1 MAGTKEIKRRI
12 KSVKNTK
19 KITKAMELVAAS
31 KMKRAVS
38 STLAS
43 RLYAGYSWE
52 ILTSIAKNLE
62 ESTHP
67 LFLEREKKDSH
78 ENILVIL
85 ITSNRG
91 LCGAYNA
98 QVIKKVISLLKLD
111 PRHGGA
117 SNNNI
122 NIDFV
127 TIGKKG
133 DMSMR
138 RLGRKIIASFTELP
152 DNISLSDV
160 LPISKLAIDEYS
172 TANYNKVLFAYTD
185 FISALTQRPNIKQI
199 LPISKDSL
207 KEVIDS
213 LEPEKSPDVPRPD
226 SGRGTSGEK
235 SIDYL
240 FEGDFNTLIESLA
253 EKLTRM
259 QIYQM
264 ILESN
269 ASEQS
274 SRMIAMKNASDASG
288 EMIDDLTL
296 MFNKARQ
303 ANITREISEISAG
316 MTSVG

>member
-43 RLYAGYSWE
+43 RLYAEYSWD
-52 ILTSIAKNLE
+52 ILSGIASSIE
-62 ESTHP
+62 ESKSP
-67 LFLEREKKDSH
+67 LFVERETK
-78 ENILVIL
+78 NILLVL

-98 QVIKKVISLLKLD
+98 QVTKKAISLLK
-111 PRHGGA
+111 
-117 SNNNI
+117 SQNT
-122 NIDFV
+122 NIDIISV
-127 TIGKKG
+127 GKKG
-133 DMSMR
+133 DAGMR
-138 RLGRKIIASFTELP
+138 RLGRNVIASFMELSE
-152 DNISLSDV
+152 NISLANV
-160 LPISKLAIDEYS
+160 LPISKMVIDEYVS
-172 TANYNKVLFAYTD
+172 GRYDKVLVAYTD

-199 LPISKDSL
+199 LPISKTDL
-207 KEVIDS
+207 KELIENIEHVGR
-213 LEPEKSPDVPRPD
+213 EEVKPDN
-226 SGRGTSGEK
+226 SKTN
-235 SIDYL
+235 YL
-240 FEGDFNTLIESLA
+240 FEGNIEELLSSLA

-264 ILESN
+264 LLESN

-274 SRMIAMKNASDASG
+274 SRMVAMKNASEASG

-296 MFNKARQ
+296 VFNKARQ
-303 ANITREISEISAG
+303 SNITREISEISAG
-316 MTSVG
+316 MASMN

>member
-1 MAGTKEIKRRI
+1 MTGTKEIKRRI
-12 KSVKNTK
+12 KSIKNTK

-43 RLYAGYSWE
+43 RLYAEYSWE
-52 ILTSIAKNLE
+52 VLTSIAKNVE
-62 ESTHP
+62 ELSHP
-67 LFLEREKKDSH
+67 LFNQREVK
-78 ENILVIL
+78 NVLLVL

-98 QVIKKVISLLKLD
+98 QVIKRTLVMLKYVNKN
-111 PRHGGA
+111 A
-117 SNNNI
+117 NVNI
-122 NIDFV
+122 L

-138 RLGRKIIASFTELP
+138 RIGKNIIASFDSLP
-152 DNISLSDV
+152 DQISLSDII
-160 LPISKLAIDEYS
+160 PISKLIIDEYTKLS
-172 TANYNKVLFAYTD
+172 YDQVLVAYTD

-199 LPISKDSL
+199 LPVSKSKVQEL
-207 KEVIDS
+207 IDNF
-213 LEPEKSPDVPRPD
+213 EENKIQEKTE
-226 SGRGTSGEK
+226 GHK
-235 SIDYL
+235 MNYL
-240 FEGDFNTLIESLA
+240 IEGDKQGLISSLA

-264 ILESN
+264 LLESN

-274 SRMIAMKNASDASG
+274 SRMIAMKNASEASG

-296 MFNKARQ
+296 VFNKARQ
-303 ANITREISEISAG
+303 SNITREISEISAG
-316 MTSVG
+316 MASVS